1 MKADQLPQLNALRAD
16 IETFIAAAA
25 AQNFNCTILT
35 IIAEDERAVYIY
47 NDGEDPNNLGQHILR
62 IVSN

>member
-1 MKADQLPQLNALRAD
+1 MIADQLTQLNALRAD

-35 IIAEDERAVYIY
+35 IIADDGRAVYVY
-47 NDGEDPNNLGQHILR
+47 NDGEDPNNPGQHILR
-62 IVSN
+62 IDTN